1 VDHGRVGVGS
11 DRRLDGHGTVT
22 SNDTGSGG
30 RARISEEPATFLA
43 MRPGPEEGGTSLS
56 MLGEGVEI
64 VDSFGAGDEE
74 AGPSHPLVSVIVAT
88 RDRAAFL
95 PDLVEALAHQSME
108 SSRYEVVVV
117 DDGSTDDTWITL
129 EALAQTSALRLSGL
143 RLQHSV
149 GQGPARN
156 IGVRASRG
164 ELLAFT
170 DDDCIPG
177 ASWLSAIT
185 GPFLGAEGAAPH
197 VVVQGKTEAWP
208 EDDSYGP
215 WARTVW
221 VLRPTWLFETCNVA
235 YRRCDVELAGGF
247 PGRDEAPSGPGGKL
261 IGEDAILG
269 WRVIEQGAQLRFEPG
284 ALVHHRHLPATFYEW
299 LQDQAGR
306 GAFPGLVRRSH
317 VARRALWHGVFLA
330 PRTAAYDLAL
340 ASLGLAVATRRRRWL
355 LGLVPW
361 IWLAL
366 PEAADRGGRH
376 PVIRLAQ
383 LALGDQV
390 GASAMV
396 KASWGERRLVL

>member
-1 VDHGRVGVGS
+1 MNV
-11 DRRLDGHGTVT
+11 
-22 SNDTGSGG
+22 
-30 RARISEEPATFLA
+30 EPATFRS
-43 MRPGPEEGGTSLS
+43 MRPGLEEGDTSVS
-56 MLGEGVEI
+56 VPGGGIEV
-64 VDSFGAGDEE
+64 VDSFGGGGDE
-74 AGPSHPLVSVIVAT
+74 AGPSRPMVSVIVAT
-88 RDRAAFL
+88 RDRADFL
-95 PDLVEALAHQSME
+95 SDLVTALAHQSME
-108 SSRYEVVVV
+108 TSQYEVVVV
-117 DDGSTDDTWITL
+117 DDGSTDDTWATL
-129 EALAQTSALRLSGL
+129 EALAHSSTLRLRGL
-143 RLQHSV
+143 RLEHSV

-170 DDDCIPG
+170 DDDCIPS

-185 GPFLGAEGAAPH
+185 APFLGAEGATPH
-197 VVVQGKTEAWP
+197 VVVQGKTEGWP
-208 EDDSYGP
+208 EDDSSGP

-247 PGRDEAPSGPGGKL
+247 PGRDEAPSGPDGKL

-269 WRVIEQGAQLRFEPG
+269 WRVIERGADLCFVPG
-284 ALVHHRHLPATFYEW
+284 ALVHHRHLPATFSDW
-299 LQDQAGR
+299 LHDQAGR

-340 ASLGLAVATRRRRWL
+340 ASLCLAAASRRPRWL

-366 PEAADRGGRH
+366 PEAANRGGRH
-376 PVIRLAQ
+376 PAIRLAQ
-383 LALGDQV
+383 LALGDYV
-390 GASAMV
+390 GASAMA